1 MKTKSECFEKFKIFK
16 RCVKFE
22 TNIRIKTLRSDRG
35 GEFLSINFCSFCEEH
50 GV

>member
-1 MKTKSECFEKFKIFK
+1 MKPKSESFQKFKFFR

-35 GEFLSINFCSFCEEH
+35 GEFLSNNFSSFCEEH